1 MPFGATA
8 LDFAYDIHSKIGNSA
23 ISAKINHKLE
33 PITTQINS
41 GDQIEIIT
49 ADNARPKPEWLEI
62 VTTAKAKQ
70 SIKSFLKRERQNNIE
85 RGMHM
90 LDEKMKSLNI
100 KLSGRVLRKIVPIYE
115 SNNKEELY
123 SKIGAG
129 IVNLDNLEKVLKV
142 NSKSKILKFW
152 TLFINKKE
160 EEDGDDTTAPG
171 ETAPEKEAA
180 AEPQFEIAECCKPIP
195 GDKVVGYHDPAT
207 GNIIVHKAN
216 CDELDRLAAQFGKNI
231 VKDEIKWSQHKAM
244 SYLVTIELRGI
255 DRMGILLDLAKVVS
269 GDFSINIREVGI
281 HSHDGIFEGN
291 ISLYVKDAE
300 GLHDVMDKLR
310 KIKGIESVKRT
321 LS

>member
-1 MPFGATA
+1 
-8 LDFAYDIHSKIGNSA
+8 
-23 ISAKINHKLE
+23 
-33 PITTQINS
+33 
-41 GDQIEIIT
+41 
-49 ADNARPKPEWLEI
+49 
-62 VTTAKAKQ
+62 
-70 SIKSFLKRERQNNIE
+70 
-85 RGMHM
+85 MHM

-100 KLSGRVLRKIVPIYE
+100 KLSGRVLRKILPIYE

-160 EEDGDDTTAPG
+160 EAAGDAATAPG
-171 ETAPEKEAA
+171 EPAPEKEPA

-195 GDKVVGYHDPAT
+195 GDKVAGYRDPAT

-231 VKDEIKWSQHKAM
+231 VKDEIKWSQLKAM
-244 SYLVTIELRGI
+244 SYLSTFDLLGF
-255 DRMGILLDLAKVVS
+255 DLSGILLDLAKTVS
-269 GDFSINIREVGI
+269 EDFSINIRQI
-281 HSHDGIFEGN
+281 NIQTHDNIFEGT

-300 GLHDVMDKLR
+300 GLHAIMDKIR
-310 KIKGIESVKRT
+310 KIKGIATVKRNQD
-321 LS
+321 